1 MLVIRL
7 APVRSLIEVLV
18 FEKEMFLKNILLI
31 NSSEKKTQ
39 FQSKSSE
46 NDRLT
51 IYSTPRIALRTT
63 LTLCL

>member
-31 NSSEKKTQ
+31 NSSEKKPNFSQNHQKMTDWPYILPP
-39 FQSKSSE
+39 E
-46 NDRLT
+46 L
-51 IYSTPRIALRTT
+51 PLEPH
-63 LTLCL
+63 